1 MNILL
6 FKTNINTD
14 SKVNSL
20 KPILDSHYRI
30 ISWSVD
36 TMDVDNVLRIVAG
49 QYLDDAEIIELVEN
63 LGYTCGI
70 LTDELHESDS

>member
-30 ISWSVD
+30 TSWSVD
-36 TMDVDNVLRIVAG
+36 TMDVDNVLRIVTK
-49 QYLDDAEIIELVEN
+49 QDLDDTEIIELIEN
-63 LGYTCGI
+63 LGYSCST